1 MSVVFVIVVVVVVV
15 IFVVVVIAVVVAVI
29 VVVVE
34 GLSDAALGKNLF
46 EPDATE
52 KGLLLLQL
60 AHYFSVAL
68 LHDTKTVS

>member
-1 MSVVFVIVVVVVVV
+1 MSVVFVIVVVVV

-60 AHYFSVAL
+60 KLFGFKVL
-68 LHDTKTVS
+68 KTF